1 MDEVNK
7 MQGISVVP
15 LKVISGADGSV
26 MHAGKKSDDLFTS
39 FGEAYFSTVNNGA
52 IKGWKKHQKMVSNL
66 IVPSGS
72 VQFVFFDD
80 REDSV
85 TQNRFFQITLSLQ
98 NYCRLHVEP
107 GIWMAFKGMTSELN
121 LILNLASIEHDPSE
135 CVVEPLEH
143 FNPPFVF

>member
-1 MDEVNK
+1 MDEVSQ
-7 MQGISVVP
+7 MQGISVMP
-15 LKVISGADGSV
+15 LKVIPGKDGNV
-26 MHAGKKSDDLFTS
+26 MHACKNSDELFTS

-80 REDSV
+80 RENSD

-107 GIWMAFKGMTSELN
+107 GIWMAFKGMTSEVN

-135 CVVEPLEH
+135 CLVEPLER